1 MSISRN
7 VPRSSQDSGDSLDEL
22 DNQGKRSMDEE
33 DVGLHDQGEEDN
45 APLLDQER
53 TTNLGVN
60 EGLEA
65 LATES
70 GKSNMKMAFMNMA
83 NSIIGAGIVG
93 QAYAVRQAG
102 LIGGV
107 VLLIGLTVLVDW
119 TIRLIIINAKLSGTN
134 TFQATVSQCFG
145 HFGLIAVSLAQ
156 GLFAFGGSV
165 AFCVII
171 GDTIPHVVNA
181 LFPGLHDIPV
191 VGILSHRNTII
202 VLFTLL
208 ISYPLALNRN
218 ISKLAKASG
227 FALVSMMVIVLTVV
241 VRGPMVEKSPDAK
254 FTAPL
259 LTFNTGIL
267 QGVSVIAFAFV
278 CHHNSL
284 LIFES
289 LKTPTLDRFA
299 RVTHWS
305 TGVSMAACMTMGIG
319 GFIIFKDKTK
329 GNILNNFPGDD
340 VMANIARF
348 CFGLNM
354 LTTLPLE
361 IFVCREVIL
370 NYMYPE
376 QANEHDSR
384 KHFISTTALVLVAMI
399 ISLFTCNLGVILELV
414 GSTSASV
421 MAFVLPPWCY
431 LRLTKNGRWQRIGCW
446 ACIAF
451 GIMVMVLSTL
461 QSLIKLFKDTNEEH
475 CVV

>member
-1 MSISRN
+1 
-7 VPRSSQDSGDSLDEL
+7 
-22 DNQGKRSMDEE
+22 
-33 DVGLHDQGEEDN
+33 
-45 APLLDQER
+45 
-53 TTNLGVN
+53 
-60 EGLEA
+60 
-65 LATES
+65 
-70 GKSNMKMAFMNMA
+70 
-83 NSIIGAGIVG
+83 
-93 QAYAVRQAG
+93 
-102 LIGGV
+102 
-107 VLLIGLTVLVDW
+107 
-119 TIRLIIINAKLSGTN
+119 
-134 TFQATVSQCFG
+134 
-145 HFGLIAVSLAQ
+145 
-156 GLFAFGGSV
+156 
-165 AFCVII
+165 
-171 GDTIPHVVNA
+171 
-181 LFPGLHDIPV
+181 
-191 VGILSHRNTII
+191 
-202 VLFTLL
+202 
-208 ISYPLALNRN
+208 
-218 ISKLAKASG
+218 
-227 FALVSMMVIVLTVV
+227 
-241 VRGPMVEKSPDAK
+241 
-254 FTAPL
+254 
-259 LTFNTGIL
+259 
-267 QGVSVIAFAFV
+267 
-278 CHHNSL
+278 
-284 LIFES
+284 
-289 LKTPTLDRFA
+289 
-299 RVTHWS
+299 
-305 TGVSMAACMTMGIG
+305 MAACMTMGIG